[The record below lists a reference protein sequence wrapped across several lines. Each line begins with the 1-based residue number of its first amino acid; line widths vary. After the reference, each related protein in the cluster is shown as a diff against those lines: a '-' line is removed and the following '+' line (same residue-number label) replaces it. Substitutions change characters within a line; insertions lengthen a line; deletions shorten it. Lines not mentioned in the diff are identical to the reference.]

1 MRGVNSKP
9 VEGVA
14 SSVVVEG
21 GSTSIADAVLPND
34 DFDRLSE
41 RDLGLRVKG
50 HIVLSEAT
58 EFAVSLDCQ
67 SEVYCS
73 TELCPSARAAEDEDA
88 VGDPRSGCHE
98 TDFFDLK

>member
-21 GSTSIADAVLPND
+21 GSTSIADAVLPDD
-34 DFDRLSE
+34 DFDRLSD
-41 RDLGLRVKG
+41 RDLGLRVNG

-67 SEVYCS
+67 SELCCS
-73 TELCPSARAAEDEDA
+73 PELCPSALALDDDET